1 MKKIAL
7 GGLLVA
13 ALACQAAAQGKL
25 TEISASKSP
34 AGVELSIKGNDLNE
48 PKIMRVNGGSSFMLE
63 FDAQLT
69 GKPQTLNV
77 KHAGVTSVQSTWYKS
92 KPPKVRVHVKLDPN
106 SKLRVLETG
115 DGWNVM
121 IGAPDKTAKAPATT
135 PIEVVPADKAEGLVV
150 GGKKGDI
157 KHSSLPPIGGS
168 AQAVAVGGGKPA
180 YKPAPPKEKI
190 VSLDFVNTDVVQILK
205 ALAMQANVNIV
216 TSPEVKGN
224 LTVSLGA
231 VTITEALDLVTTLSG
246 LRYAKVGKTF
256 VVTGGDKFSETMRRI
271 GADVQPSF
279 ETRVV
284 PIFSGEGTQIKA
296 ALLKSMPMDGKR
308 GNVEIALPSE
318 EVSIAQKSNVG
329 EMAANGN
336 GEKKDE
342 GTTLETKTA
351 KQNGTKD
358 PYVVLIGPSQQL
370 NDLERMVKMVDN
382 QICNALGIEVPTTS
396 AMVRNMYRPKGSSA
410 QGLLMAVAGSGAA
423 QSNGQYRAK
432 VGSVEMFATPGA
444 SISDQVIVLYGR
456 ETEVNMIME
465 NLRSLDQ
472 VADSRGDYLV
482 YDVKNLDPRALRE
495 ELIVQVPGLS
505 VSIPPASAGNTN
517 LYRPDAIKT
526 QGTETMGG
534 TGVST
539 MGDQNAA
546 TQASQ
551 TSLSA
556 DSGNVTGITLPFQS
570 MERNAVP
577 MKLVLRGSRDQIQRA
592 LNYLEAIDTAPRQVA
607 LELRVMELSR
617 EEALRVGL
625 DWSILTGGTVQSLR
639 VDQGLGG
646 PGVSTRLG
654 FPGGGLADITATL
667 DQISNRNNLIARP
680 NLLAIDGR
688 ESEIFV
694 GDVVRYIEQVQAT
707 QNGVTVTTGQVPVG
721 VRLAVLPRI
730 GGDGTVTM
738 DLRPVVSTLNGFTPV
753 PGGGQIPQTSLR
765 VAQSTMLINS
775 GETIAIGGL
784 IQDQD
789 RKRAGGIPILKDL
802 PLIGHLF
809 KRTDNSRIRTEIV
822 FFLTAKVVDR
832 TNRQNAAHPRSN
844 DPATPK
850 GPMGGIGQ

>member
-707 QNGVTVTTGQVPVG
+707 QNG
-721 VRLAVLPRI
+721 
-730 GGDGTVTM
+730 
-738 DLRPVVSTLNGFTPV
+738 
-753 PGGGQIPQTSLR
+753 
-765 VAQSTMLINS
+765 
-775 GETIAIGGL
+775 
-784 IQDQD
+784 
-789 RKRAGGIPILKDL
+789 
-802 PLIGHLF
+802 
-809 KRTDNSRIRTEIV
+809 
-822 FFLTAKVVDR
+822 
-832 TNRQNAAHPRSN
+832 
-844 DPATPK
+844 
-850 GPMGGIGQ
+850 